1 MLVAFVGAMF
11 AACSKDLDS
20 DPVNPAGP
28 NEGPE
33 GPTTTVTFSLAPSD
47 MSAPSAA
54 VQLASAPV
62 AEDSDEAI
70 SFGLQPATRA
80 TVPASADEKTLVSV
94 CILQF
99 DGETD
104 AAKLTLN
111 KYFTKADIT
120 DKNTLS
126 VPLNEYEKTTVYAIA
141 NIAKTAAD
149 KFTSDMTL
157 ADFKKAKIGMSVIDA
172 SKLTTT
178 GLPMM
183 GSVTSADFTDAA
195 ATVKLSFLVAKIVS
209 TPTVAM
215 QTGLG
220 TFTIKSAE
228 LKSVLDSVA
237 VVAPTE
243 STLKST
249 FDGSYGLQTYSASEP
264 FVWYVPENLRGDVA
278 GLKASQKSWW
288 NAPDYATHIVISG
301 TYTANVGSKKTYDLV
316 YTIFPG
322 ANSTVNFDIKR
333 NTVYTINP
341 TIKGIN
347 PNDLRV
353 VFGGACVDLS
363 KGETANCYMA
373 ANPLGNY
380 MFKATVKGNG
390 ATTAA
395 STCSN
400 GTVSQTAPKFP
411 NDKTLSPKSVQ
422 VLWETGTATKGAVI
436 RAVKLFDGYVYF
448 TTAGN
453 LESTAPVVEANA
465 LIAVYSTPTVGNE
478 TNVHWSWH
486 IWSTSYAPKAT
497 GGFFSYQTR
506 QIASS
511 NTSYNSVASRTEK
524 VMTRNL
530 GAAWND
536 NTSKSFGLLYQ
547 WGRKDPFVGA
557 SSNASGT
564 TTFATSTMGQKWG
577 DASHVKTLTG
587 ASEAN
592 ITSAIANPT
601 TFYLQRNTTQY
612 DWVGD
617 TYANQRDNLW
627 GNPNTTTKTPNTARG
642 SKSIYDPCPPGWR
655 VAPQDTWTRFTTHGY
670 NTSNAS
676 EFNVKGSFNY
686 GWNFIYAGPDKTGS
700 EAFYPAA
707 GYRDTSTG
715 ALLVVGTE
723 GGSWCSSSYVAGNHN
738 AGDFWFHTG
747 NVNPL
752 NNGNRS
758 NGLPVRCVQH
768 LRAAFPLTGANPL
781 PKPHNEP
788 RRP

>member
-1 MLVAFVGAMF
+1 MKILKRLMLVAFVGAMF

-486 IWSTSYAPKAT
+486 IWSTSYDPKAT

-670 NTSNAS
+670 NTSTAS

-707 GYRDTSTG
+707 GYRHVTTG
-715 ALLVVGTE
+715 AL
-723 GGSWCSSSYVAGNHN
+723 SYVGAYGNY
-738 AGDFWFHTG
+738 TG
-747 NVNPL
+747 YVNPL
-752 NNGNRS
+752 GNNRRA
-758 NGLPVRCVQH
+758 NGFSVRCVQ
-768 LRAAFPLTGANPL
+768 N
-781 PKPHNEP
+781 
-788 RRP
+788 

>member
-486 IWSTSYAPKAT
+486 IWSTSYDPKAT

-670 NTSNAS
+670 NTSTAS

-707 GYRDTSTG
+707 GYRHVTTG
-715 ALLVVGTE
+715 AL
-723 GGSWCSSSYVAGNHN
+723 SYVGAYGNY
-738 AGDFWFHTG
+738 GSG
-747 NVNPL
+747 EVYPL
-752 NNGNRS
+752 NTASRAS
-758 NGLPVRCVQH
+758 ALSVRCVQ
-768 LRAAFPLTGANPL
+768 N
-781 PKPHNEP
+781 
-788 RRP
+788 

>member
-486 IWSTSYAPKAT
+486 IWSTSYDPKAT

-670 NTSNAS
+670 NTSTAS

-707 GYRDTSTG
+707 GYRHVTTG
-715 ALLVVGTE
+715 AL
-723 GGSWCSSSYVAGNHN
+723 SYVGAYGNY
-738 AGDFWFHTG
+738 TG
-747 NVNPL
+747 YVNPL
-752 NNGNRS
+752 GNNRRA
-758 NGLPVRCVQH
+758 NGFSVRCVQ
-768 LRAAFPLTGANPL
+768 N
-781 PKPHNEP
+781 
-788 RRP
+788 

>member
-33 GPTTTVTFSLAPSD
+33 GPTTTVTFSLTPSD

-157 ADFKKAKIGMSVIDA
+157 AAFKKAKIGMSVIDA

-400 GTVSQTAPKFP
+400 GTVSQNAPKFP

-486 IWSTSYAPKAT
+486 IWSTSYDPKAT

-670 NTSNAS
+670 NTSTAS

-707 GYRDTSTG
+707 GYRHRETG
-715 ALLVVGTE
+715 ALAVVGAE
-723 GGSWCSSSYVAGNHN
+723 GVVWSSSSYAAGNHL
-738 AGDFWFHTG
+738 AGHLWFHSG
-747 NVNPL
+747 YVAPL
-752 NNGNRS
+752 NGSYRAYAFS
-758 NGLPVRCVQH
+758 VRCVQ
-768 LRAAFPLTGANPL
+768 N
-781 PKPHNEP
+781 
-788 RRP
+788 

>member
-486 IWSTSYAPKAT
+486 IWSTSYDPKAT

-670 NTSNAS
+670 NTSTAS

-700 EAFYPAA
+700 EAFYPAT
-707 GYRDTSTG
+707 GYRLRETG
-715 ALLVVGTE
+715 ALSHVGAS
-723 GGSWCSSSYVAGNHN
+723 GFAWSSSSCLAGSAYAGNLGFN
-738 AGDFWFHTG
+738 SSV
-747 NVNPL
+747 VNPL
-752 NNGNRS
+752 GSDHRAYGFS
-758 NGLPVRCVQH
+758 VRCVQ
-768 LRAAFPLTGANPL
+768 N
-781 PKPHNEP
+781 
-788 RRP
+788 

>member
-1 MLVAFVGAMF
+1 M
-11 AACSKDLDS
+11 
-20 DPVNPAGP
+20 
-28 NEGPE
+28 
-33 GPTTTVTFSLAPSD
+33 
-47 MSAPSAA
+47 
-54 VQLASAPV
+54 
-62 AEDSDEAI
+62 
-70 SFGLQPATRA
+70 
-80 TVPASADEKTLVSV
+80 
-94 CILQF
+94 
-99 DGETD
+99 
-104 AAKLTLN
+104 N

-486 IWSTSYAPKAT
+486 IWSTSYDPKAT

-700 EAFYPAA
+700 EAFYPAS
-707 GYRDTSTG
+707 GYRNREAG
-715 ALLVVGTE
+715 ALMSVGTE
-723 GGSWCSSSYVAGNHN
+723 GGSWCSSSYVAGSHN
-738 AGDFWFHTG
+738 AGDFWFRTG
-747 NVNPL
+747 RVVPL
-752 NNGNRS
+752 IGGGRS
-758 NGLPVRCVQH
+758 GGLPVRCVQ
-768 LRAAFPLTGANPL
+768 N
-781 PKPHNEP
+781 
-788 RRP
+788 

>member
-486 IWSTSYAPKAT
+486 IWSTSYDPKAT

-670 NTSNAS
+670 NTSTAS

-700 EAFYPAA
+700 EAFYPATGWRHTASGALAEVGTHGFAWSSSSGYA
-707 GYRDTSTG
+707 GYG
-715 ALLVVGTE
+715 
-723 GGSWCSSSYVAGNHN
+723 N
-738 AGDFWFHTG
+738 AGRLHFHSG
-747 NVNPL
+747 GVYPL
-752 NNGNRS
+752 DYGWRAS
-758 NGLPVRCVQH
+758 ALFVRCVQ
-768 LRAAFPLTGANPL
+768 N
-781 PKPHNEP
+781 
-788 RRP
+788 

>member
-1 MLVAFVGAMF
+1 
-11 AACSKDLDS
+11 
-20 DPVNPAGP
+20 
-28 NEGPE
+28 
-33 GPTTTVTFSLAPSD
+33 
-47 MSAPSAA
+47 
-54 VQLASAPV
+54 
-62 AEDSDEAI
+62 
-70 SFGLQPATRA
+70 
-80 TVPASADEKTLVSV
+80 
-94 CILQF
+94 
-99 DGETD
+99 
-104 AAKLTLN
+104 
-111 KYFTKADIT
+111 
-120 DKNTLS
+120 
-126 VPLNEYEKTTVYAIA
+126 
-141 NIAKTAAD
+141 
-149 KFTSDMTL
+149 
-157 ADFKKAKIGMSVIDA
+157 
-172 SKLTTT
+172 
-178 GLPMM
+178 MM

-486 IWSTSYAPKAT
+486 IWSTSYDPKAT

-564 TTFATSTMGQKWG
+564 TTFATSTMPEY
-577 DASHVKTLTG
+577 G
-587 ASEAN
+587 A
-592 ITSAIANPT
+592 
-601 TFYLQRNTTQY
+601 
-612 DWVGD
+612 
-617 TYANQRDNLW
+617 
-627 GNPNTTTKTPNTARG
+627 
-642 SKSIYDPCPPGWR
+642 
-655 VAPQDTWTRFTTHGY
+655 
-670 NTSNAS
+670 
-676 EFNVKGSFNY
+676 
-686 GWNFIYAGPDKTGS
+686 
-700 EAFYPAA
+700 YP
-707 GYRDTSTG
+707 
-715 ALLVVGTE
+715 V
-723 GGSWCSSSYVAGNHN
+723 
-738 AGDFWFHTG
+738 
-747 NVNPL
+747 
-752 NNGNRS
+752 
-758 NGLPVRCVQH
+758 
-768 LRAAFPLTGANPL
+768 
-781 PKPHNEP
+781 
-788 RRP
+788 

>member
-111 KYFTKADIT
+111 KYFTKADGDIT

-157 ADFKKAKIGMSVIDA
+157 AAFKKAKIGMSVIDA

-400 GTVSQTAPKFP
+400 GTVSQTAPAFP

-486 IWSTSYAPKAT
+486 IWSTSYDPKAT

-557 SSNASGT
+557 SSNVSGT

-700 EAFYPAA
+700 EAFYPA
-707 GYRDTSTG
+707 TG
-715 ALLVVGTE
+715 ARHPSSGALTGVGTW
-723 GGSWCSSSYVAGNHN
+723 GAYYGSSSFA
-738 AGDFWFHTG
+738 A
-747 NVNPL
+747 
-752 NNGNRS
+752 
-758 NGLPVRCVQH
+758 GLPRASHLAFGSGEVYPLYTARRAYALSVRCVQ
-768 LRAAFPLTGANPL
+768 N
-781 PKPHNEP
+781 
-788 RRP
+788 